1 MCSKYLIKNSTEL
14 IINMQLWKIFNQNPS
29 GKKLT
34 KSLQNSYMRLA
45 HKIMTQKRMTLGQVI
60 LTATDF
66 AVQITYPTVLQA
78 MPDQIVL
85 VCDMILNR
93 PLINYW

>member
-1 MCSKYLIKNSTEL
+1 
-14 IINMQLWKIFNQNPS
+14 
-29 GKKLT
+29 
-34 KSLQNSYMRLA
+34 
-45 HKIMTQKRMTLGQVI
+45 MTLGQVI